1 MGKLEKLY
9 EHILM
14 RRSDANVAFE
24 TLRALLRRLGFD
36 ERIKSDHHIFTKD
49 GVEEILNLQPKDG
62 KGKPYQ
68 VKQVRD
74 VILKYHL
81 RIGE

>member
-9 EHILM
+9 EHILL
-14 RRSDANVAFE
+14 RRSDANVPFE
-24 TLRALLRRLGFD
+24 TLRALLNRLGFD
-36 ERIKSDHHIFTKD
+36 ERIKGDHHIFTKD
-49 GVEEILNLQPKDG
+49 GVEEILNLQPKGG

>member
-14 RRSDANVAFE
+14 RRSDANVPFE
-24 TLRALLRRLGFD
+24 TLCALLRKLGFH
-36 ERIKSDHHIFTKD
+36 ERIKGDHHIFTKD

-68 VKQVRD
+68 IKQVRD
-74 VILKYHL
+74 VILQYHIP
-81 RIGE
+81 IGE